1 MAVTGAAL
9 AEGFSLTNCGPMD
22 RLLARIGL
30 KSTEWPRLL
39 VRALAPVALIWLPL
53 CVMALAGPHAGDGV
67 AIPFLHD
74 LSTHV
79 RFLIVVPVL
88 ILVEA
93 SIGRRTRL
101 VVHQFVDAELVREA
115 DRDRYRRLLQQA
127 GRAFESNLFET
138 VILGLSAWFVW
149 TAIQNFTSDG
159 VRFWFETVG
168 ADGRERLTG
177 AGWWYAAGSLL
188 PPFLFMRWI
197 WRYGVWCWL
206 LLRLS
211 RFDLQLVAT
220 HPDRAGG
227 LAFVSLGHTA
237 FAQIGFAASCLVSG
251 TVGMRILYEG
261 ASLLSFQWPLVVFV
275 ALSVAAGVAPLAV
288 FWRPLRFAK
297 ERGLVDYG
305 SFASRYV
312 QGFQARWIGTK
323 AGESPLDA
331 QDDIGPLCD
340 IGASYERV
348 AAMRMV
354 PIAPVNALIFAVAAL
369 SPMLPLLLTVMP
381 LKDLL
386 KLLMQAMI

>member
-1 MAVTGAAL
+1 MSGPAG
-9 AEGFSLTNCGPMD
+9 EGFSLTNCGPVD
-22 RLLARIGL
+22 RALARAGL
-30 KSTEWPRLL
+30 KSTEPPRLFL
-39 VRALAPVALIWLPL
+39 RALAPAVIVWLPL
-53 CVMALAGPHAGDGV
+53 CVLAIISGRVDEGV

-74 LSTHV
+74 LATHV

-101 VVHQFVDAELVREA
+101 VVQQFVHAELVTGPE
-115 DRDRYRRLLQQA
+115 RDRYQRLLKQA
-127 GRAFESNLFET
+127 GRAFESGLAEA
-138 VILGLSAWFVW
+138 VIFALSASFVW

-159 VRFWFETVG
+159 VRFWFETAG
-168 ADGRERLTG
+168 ADGHERLTS

-188 PPFLFMRWI
+188 PPFLFLRWM
-197 WRYGVWCWL
+197 WRYAVWCWL
-206 LLRLS
+206 LLRIS
-211 RFDLQLVAT
+211 RLNLTLVAT
-220 HPDRAGG
+220 HPDRSGG
-227 LAFVSLGHTA
+227 LAIVNLGHTA

-251 TVGMRILYEG
+251 AVGTRILYEG
-261 ASLLSFQWPLVVFV
+261 ASLLSFQWPLLAFV
-275 ALSVAAGVAPLAV
+275 AISVAAGVAPLAV
-288 FWRPLRFAK
+288 FWRPLRLAK

-305 SFASRYV
+305 SFSARYV
-312 QGFQARWIGTK
+312 QGFQERWIGTK
-323 AGESPLDA
+323 AGERPLDA

-354 PIAPVNALIFAVAAL
+354 PIAPLNALSFAVA
-369 SPMLPLLLTVMP
+369 SVTPMLPLLLTVMP